1 MPSRRSVPLVQTFSS
16 TNIGLKTTTITF
28 RMYSAGTA
36 KAIGFCM
43 AMRLGTISP
52 NAMEKNEMMTVTTTV
67 EITEA
72 TPAGIGRASVSS
84 MKESR

>member
-1 MPSRRSVPLVQTFSS
+1 
-16 TNIGLKTTTITF
+16 
-28 RMYSAGTA
+28 
-36 KAIGFCM
+36 M